1 MASVLAL
8 EPLINGVLGLASAV
22 GLLAALLLIQ
32 EPSPSSVTL
41 APPVGSRSSLEWFTT
56 QSRVPR
62 YQLSHWLG

>member
-41 APPVGSRSSLEWFTT
+41 APPVGADPHSSGLRRSPEFPGIS
-56 QSRVPR
+56 
-62 YQLSHWLG
+62 